1 MPGSVRE
8 IFSPC
13 TYARILEIITSKCS
27 LVTTSIKTVDFGKAP
42 SHLKFN
48 PYIKTGYRPQL
59 TPQQCFLSLFV
70 WSNETINIWSHLMG
84 LFIFIGLLCY
94 DLVFILPDSKII
106 MLPHDTIVGFF
117 ILVSFMIC
125 MSMSVM
131 YHTLNCVS
139 AEVCRRWFSM
149 DILGISLA
157 FYAVFLSGIFYGFWC
172 PEHMMQ
178 RNLYLTLVTSVF
190 ACSLLFVLVPSL
202 SGEEWHTARLR
213 LFAGWAA
220 SGVLPTA
227 HWLLLHWSR
236 NDTIIQVF
244 LPRIVTMY
252 VISGV
257 AMLLYVYQ
265 LPEKLLP
272 GYFDRLGSSHQ
283 LWHVLVTVALVYWH
297 HTGLLYARHRSV
309 HGCFL

>member
-1 MPGSVRE
+1 
-8 IFSPC
+8 
-13 TYARILEIITSKCS
+13 
-27 LVTTSIKTVDFGKAP
+27 
-42 SHLKFN
+42 
-48 PYIKTGYRPQL
+48 
-59 TPQQCFLSLFV
+59 
-70 WSNETINIWSHLMG
+70 MG

-178 RNLYLTLVTSVF
+178 RNLYLTLV
-190 ACSLLFVLVPSL
+190 
-202 SGEEWHTARLR
+202 
-213 LFAGWAA
+213 
-220 SGVLPTA
+220 
-227 HWLLLHWSR
+227 
-236 NDTIIQVF
+236 F